1 MWNGEGKMENA
12 EWRVDEIMWEEK
24 IRKWLLVLFFAS
36 LSLPVAIQQTALS
49 LLLVF
54 FAYTTAATIIRNR
67 QRSAHRTVDIPHS
80 TFRIPQF
87 LSTPL
92 DLPLLVFLGTL
103 LFSTLWSPD
112 ILNSLAGYR
121 KLWLVGAFFVTYH
134 LVKDARE
141 AWRLVALWM
150 IVTTVIAAYGIV
162 QHYTGIDWARALV
175 GKASNLDPF
184 WFGREEGFRTKGFHP
199 SGITY
204 AHNLLLPLI
213 FTSVFLFSSGN
224 SWRQWLLR
232 LASWGLMVFA
242 LLFSLTRGVWIAYLV
257 VLLLFGM
264 LKGGRVFFSAG
275 LTVVLLGLFLLSAGT
290 GVRERARSLF
300 DLSENLGRS
309 RIWQA
314 NIDMIRDRPL
324 LGWGYGNYRK
334 FREPYYQRY
343 PEADTT
349 AHAHNSF
356 LQIWVDTGLLGLGAF
371 VYLFAVI
378 LKTSWT
384 VYQYLST
391 EPGKSLALGGVLGV
405 VGFLLGGMTQ
415 YNFGDAEVVIVL
427 WATIGVLMRLAAETP
442 LAREQG

>member
-1 MWNGEGKMENA
+1 MRIR
-12 EWRVDEIMWEEK
+12 EWGFTVD
-24 IRKWLLVLFFAS
+24 RLRSGLLFFFFIS

-54 FAYTTAATIIRNR
+54 FAYTTAATMIRNR
-67 QRSAHRTVDIPHS
+67 QRATLLANDIQHS
-80 TFRIPQF
+80 TFNIPHF

-134 LVKDARE
+134 LVKDAQE
-141 AWRLVALWM
+141 ARRLVALWM
-150 IVTTVIAAYGIV
+150 IVTTVVAAYGIA
-162 QHYTGIDWARALV
+162 QHYTGIDWARELV
-175 GKASNLDPF
+175 GKESNLDPF
-184 WFGREEGFRTKGFHP
+184 WFGREEGFRTKGLHP

-204 AHNLLLPLI
+204 AHNLLFPLI
-213 FTSVFLFSSGN
+213 FTSVFLFSSDN

-257 VLLLFGM
+257 VLLLFGV
-264 LKGGRVFFSAG
+264 LKGGRVLFSAG
-275 LTVVLLGLFLLSAGT
+275 LTVVLLSLFLLSAGT
-290 GVRERARSLF
+290 GVRERAGSLF
-300 DLSENLGRS
+300 DFSENIGRS

-314 NIDMIRDRPL
+314 NIDMIRERPL

-334 FREPYYQRY
+334 FRDPYYQRY
-343 PEADTT
+343 PEVDTT

-378 LKTSWT
+378 LKKGWA
-384 VYQYLST
+384 VYQRLSQ

-405 VGFLLGGMTQ
+405 VGFLLGGVTQ

-427 WATIGVLMRLAAETP
+427 WALVGMLMRLAAETP
-442 LAREQG
+442 LAREPG